1 MLTHAHIQTD
11 KKQIYTNF
19 TSGFT
24 AWENANI
31 QQSKNTMHE
40 KKNEDKKENIRTLMG
55 TLTSTASILYITKHA
70 SFIRNLNHL
79 ANRS

>member
-1 MLTHAHIQTD
+1 MSTHAHTQTD

-24 AWENANI
+24 AWENTNI

-40 KKNEDKKENIRTLMG
+40 KKNEDKKDNMRTLMG
-55 TLTSTASILYITKHA
+55 TSTASILYITKHA

-79 ANRS
+79 ANLS